1 MTSIEKTQF
10 SIITIFFIRVK
21 LSFVEYSLVFY
32 ELFSDRMEGMES
44 LETGY
49 KSGFVAVM
57 GRSNVGKS
65 TLINALFGQKIAA
78 VSPRPQTTR
87 KRQMCILT
95 IHQGPQ
101 NAQIAF
107 VDTPGIHTPRHKLG
121 ELMNQEAVK
130 TLEESDVILFVVD
143 ISQPPSEEDFLLID
157 RMSDHKRSVP
167 VILAMNKIDKADQKT
182 FLANRDSFLQVFSL
196 SEAVAVSAL
205 SGENLKELLEKILL
219 RLPTA
224 PPFFPEDQLTD
235 LYERD
240 IAADLIRE
248 SALNLLRDEVPH
260 GIAIRIDQYTERNEH
275 GAYIEAT
282 IFVERESHKAI
293 LIGKDGSMVK
303 QIGSAARKEIELM
316 SGRKVY
322 LHLNVKVRK
331 NWRDDE
337 KVLRSFGYS

>member
-1 MTSIEKTQF
+1 MG
-10 SIITIFFIRVK
+10 
-21 LSFVEYSLVFY
+21 
-32 ELFSDRMEGMES
+32 DMES
-44 LETGY
+44 PQTAH

-78 VSPRPQTTR
+78 VSSRPQTTR

-95 IHQGPQ
+95 IHQDPQ

-121 ELMNQEAVK
+121 ELMNREAVK
-130 TLEESDVILFVVD
+130 TLEESDLILFVVD
-143 ISQPPSEEDFLLID
+143 VSQPPNEEDFLLIE
-157 RMSDHKRSVP
+157 RMADHRRSVP
-167 VILAMNKIDKADQKT
+167 VILALNKIDKVKQDT
-182 FLANRDSFLQVFSL
+182 FLANRDSFLQIFPP
-196 SEAVAVSAL
+196 SEVIAVSAL
-205 SGENLKELLEKILL
+205 QGENLKELLEKILL
-219 RLPTA
+219 KLPTA
-224 PPFFPEDQLTD
+224 PAFFPDDQLTD

-240 IAADLIRE
+240 LAADLIRE

-260 GIAIRIDQYTERNEH
+260 GIAIRIDQYIERNEH

-293 LIGKDGSMVK
+293 LIGKDGSMLK
-303 QIGSAARKEIELM
+303 KIGSAARKEIELM
-316 SGRKVY
+316 SGRKVF
-322 LHLNVKVRK
+322 LRLNAKVRK